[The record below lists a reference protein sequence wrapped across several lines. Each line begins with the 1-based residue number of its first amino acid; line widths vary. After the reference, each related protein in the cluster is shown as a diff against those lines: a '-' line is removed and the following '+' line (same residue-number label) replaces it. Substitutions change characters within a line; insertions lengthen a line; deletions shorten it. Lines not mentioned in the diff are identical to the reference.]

1 MPYILSDILS
11 VVPFQNQMSKGTE
24 IYRLVPTKPEETGA
38 RRELDLNQK
47 NTGSF

>member
-24 IYRLVPTKPEETGA
+24 IYRLVPTKPEDFSGA
-38 RRELDLNQK
+38 WNSTEIQEI
-47 NTGSF
+47 